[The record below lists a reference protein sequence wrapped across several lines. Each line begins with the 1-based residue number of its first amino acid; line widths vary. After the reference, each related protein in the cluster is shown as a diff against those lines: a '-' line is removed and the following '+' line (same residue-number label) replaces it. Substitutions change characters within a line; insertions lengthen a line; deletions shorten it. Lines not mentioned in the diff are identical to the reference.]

1 MGAEAHDATVE
12 GEVVGVDQDLARVLI
27 GDLQEEWFFPLAML
41 PAGTRVGS
49 DILFTALDGRYS
61 PLGFA
66 RGGHTSE
73 RSIED
78 RLSRPLSARRTG
90 EIRRSDLG

>member
-1 MGAEAHDATVE
+1 MGADSVDATVS

-27 GDLQEEWFFPLAML
+27 GDQQEEWFFPLAML
-41 PAGTRVGS
+41 PAGARVGS
-49 DILFTALDGRYS
+49 DILFTEHDGRYN

-66 RGGHTSE
+66 RVGHTSE

-90 EIRRSDLG
+90 EIRRSDLA